1 MCLSAQSNSWLHRG
15 LHADQSLI
23 GTTFCLPL
31 NRVSVW
37 GLQSEKPHLGELG
50 GPSLGEVSGVTVNLY
65 PLIVLFTWVSTHS
78 PVL

>member
-1 MCLSAQSNSWLHRG
+1 MLSLTVDYTG
-15 LHADQSLI
+15 VCLHADQSLI
-23 GTTFCLPL
+23 GTAFCLPL

-50 GPSLGEVSGVTVNLY
+50 GPSLGEVSVTVNLY
-65 PLIVLFTWVSTHS
+65 PLIVLFTCVSTHS